1 MTAATVVGATV
12 VGATVVGATVVGGFA
27 FAFAFDLVGAFFL
40 VAVLSFDGRSA
51 SIMFV
56 FSRVGISYVKIRK

>member
-1 MTAATVVGATV
+1 MTAATVVGAI
-12 VGATVVGATVVGGFA
+12 VVGGLSFA

-40 VAVLSFDGRSA
+40 VADLSLDGGSA

>member
-1 MTAATVVGATV
+1 VTAATVVGATV
-12 VGATVVGATVVGGFA
+12 VGGLSFA